1 MPTLAPQA
9 YVLVIAL
16 ALMGGAIA
24 WAGDAIGYRLGKMRV
39 SIFGLRPRLTAT
51 IIGIISGTLVACL
64 TITVL
69 AISSQDVRTLLFHI
83 DDIKNRLATL
93 EPQLEATQADAAK
106 ARKRSEELSASVR
119 RLTAQNAAQTQMNRE
134 LQNQAAKLAEDV
146 RRAKRDVATTEAE
159 LARTQKQLQAI
170 RDELQANREL
180 LQETKKELGESFERS
195 LVAPPAFV
203 VGQILATR
211 IIRAGRPKKVI
222 AAELV
227 KLLFEASDV
236 ARKHGA
242 TTGANGRAVV
252 VVRFQRK
259 GEKDTQRVDE
269 KERVN
274 DVSSFLSREPP
285 NDYVV
290 GVYAARNIFPGTQGV
305 VDIGWNLNKLVFH
318 RGDVL
323 LQVPIDGALPE
334 AQIYELVRNMVFH
347 RLRVVARDAGVLP
360 QPETGEYG
368 EIDLSELFE
377 VTRLVRRRRVPVL
390 VRAVATEDCWT
401 SGPLRVTLELGPQ
414 VTP

>member
-51 IIGIISGTLVACL
+51 IIGIVSGILVAFL
-64 TITVL
+64 TMTVL

-93 EPQLEATQADAAK
+93 EPQLATTQADAAK
-106 ARKRSEELSASVR
+106 ARKQSEQLAARVR
-119 RLTAQNAAQTQMNRE
+119 RLTAQNAAQTQRNRE

-146 RRAKRDVATTEAE
+146 RRAKHDVATTEAA
-159 LARTQKQLQAI
+159 LAKTQKQLQAV
-170 RDELQANREL
+170 REELQANREL

-195 LVAPPAFV
+195 VVAPPAFV

-211 IIRAGRPKKVI
+211 IIRAGRPRKVI

-236 ARKHGA
+236 ARRHGA

-259 GEKDTQRVDE
+259 GEKDTRRVDE
-269 KERVN
+269 KERID
-274 DVSSFLSREPP
+274 DVSSFLSRQPP
-285 NDYVV
+285 ADYVV

-318 RGDVL
+318 RGAVI

-334 AQIYELVRNMVFH
+334 AQIYELVRDVVFR
-347 RLRVVARDAGVLP
+347 RLRAVARDAGVLP

-368 EIDLSELFE
+368 EIDLGELLE
-377 VTRLVRRRRVPVL
+377 VTRLVRRRRAPVL